1 MNARRYVPFLVHS
14 FTGTTL
20 KKIPAAFYRTSA
32 GTEPVRDWLKAL
44 RAEDRR
50 EVGHDIATVEY
61 GWPVGMPIC
70 RPLGQGLWEVRCNL
84 AGNRTARVIFCI
96 ARGQMVLLHG
106 FVKKTQKMSEEDL
119 ALARKRMKEIE
130 Q

>member
-1 MNARRYVPFLVHS
+1 MNARRYVPSLVHS

-50 EVGHDIATVEY
+50 EVGHDIASLST
-61 GWPVGMPIC
+61 GGRSGC
-70 RPLGQGLWEVRCNL
+70 RFADRWGRGCGRFAAILPAIAQL
-84 AGNRTARVIFCI
+84 A
-96 ARGQMVLLHG
+96 
-106 FVKKTQKMSEEDL
+106 
-119 ALARKRMKEIE
+119 
-130 Q
+130 